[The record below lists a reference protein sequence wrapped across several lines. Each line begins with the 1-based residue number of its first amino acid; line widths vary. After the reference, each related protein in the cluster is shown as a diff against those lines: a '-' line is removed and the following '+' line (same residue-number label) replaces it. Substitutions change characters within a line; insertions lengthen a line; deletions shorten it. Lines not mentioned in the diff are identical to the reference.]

1 MEEFIYDLL
10 YYPAR
15 SAEGGAMT
23 KKRGFWLCVFLCLTA
38 ATIVIQTTS
47 QGFSFAGFVR
57 CCRNSNGLLL
67 LAAFAAMLGI
77 ICCEGESLR
86 MICGHLGYRRPFH
99 HGLVF
104 CAADL
109 FFSAITPSSS
119 GGQPVSAYCMYTDDI
134 PMEVASVALLLNLIM
149 YEAALFLVT
158 LICVLIKPALFLAFP
173 VGAKV
178 FVLAGAVIQGALSV
192 LLILLLF
199 RPRLVRTMA
208 NACISLLTRI
218 HLMHNAEEKRKRLEF
233 WLERYAACAH
243 SVRGNAP
250 MMLKALALNVGQRV
264 CMLLVSALVFLALGG
279 RPHAALNVF
288 IGQSYVYL
296 GSNAVPLPGA
306 VGAADWL
313 FVSICGEFFP
323 EPVSFNLL
331 SRGISFYCNVAICG
345 LMTWAW
351 LLHHKKKKTA

>member
-1 MEEFIYDLL
+1 
-10 YYPAR
+10 
-15 SAEGGAMT
+15 MT
-23 KKRGFWLCVFLCLTA
+23 KKRALWLGVFLGLTVV
-38 ATIVIQTTS
+38 TIVIQTTS
-47 QGFSFAGFVR
+47 QGFSFAGFLR
-57 CCRNSNGLLL
+57 CWKNSNSLLL

-119 GGQPVSAYCMYTDDI
+119 GGQPVSAYCMYPDEI

-158 LICVLIKPALFLAFP
+158 LVCVLLKPMLFLTFP
-173 VGAKV
+173 TGAKV
-178 FVLAGAVIQGALSV
+178 FVLAGAVIQGALAV

-199 RPRLVRTMA
+199 RPKLVYTVA
-208 NACISLLTRI
+208 NAFISLFSRI
-218 HLMHNAEEKRKRLEF
+218 RLLHNAQEKRERLTL
-233 WLERYAACAH
+233 WIERYDKCAH

-250 MMLKALALNVGQRV
+250 MMLKSLAFNVGQRV
-264 CMLLVSALVFLALGG
+264 CMLLVAALVFLALGG
-279 RPHAALNVF
+279 PPQKALSVL

-296 GSNAVPLPGA
+296 GSNAVPLPCA

-323 EPVSFNLL
+323 DPVSFNLL

-345 LMTWAW
+345 LLTWVW
-351 LLHHKKKKTA
+351 LLHHKKTKTA

>member
-1 MEEFIYDLL
+1 
-10 YYPAR
+10 
-15 SAEGGAMT
+15 MT
-23 KKRGFWLCVFLCLTA
+23 KKRTLWLAVFLCLTVV
-38 ATIVIQTTS
+38 TIVVQTTS
-47 QGFSFAGFVR
+47 QGFSFAGFLH
-57 CCRNSNGLLL
+57 CCENSNIWL
-67 LAAFAAMLGI
+67 LAAAFASMLGI
-77 ICCEGESLR
+77 ICFEGESLR
-86 MICGHLGYRRPFH
+86 MICGHLGYRRPFR

-158 LICVLIKPALFLAFP
+158 LVCVLLKPVLFLSFP

-178 FVLAGAVIQGALSV
+178 FVLLGAVIQGALAV
-192 LLILLLF
+192 LLTLLLF
-199 RPRLVRTMA
+199 RPKLVYSVA
-208 NACISLLTRI
+208 NGCISLLAR
-218 HLMHNAEEKRKRLEF
+218 LRLLHNAEDKRARLVL
-233 WLERYAACAH
+233 WIERYDRCAH

-279 RPHAALNVF
+279 KLHTALNVF

-345 LMTWAW
+345 LMTWFW
-351 LLHHKKKKTA
+351 LLRHKKTKAA

>member
-1 MEEFIYDLL
+1 
-10 YYPAR
+10 
-15 SAEGGAMT
+15 MT
-23 KKRGFWLCVFLCLTA
+23 KKRALGLAVFLVLTVI
-38 ATIVIQTTS
+38 TITVQTTS
-47 QGFSFAGFVR
+47 QGFSFAGFVN
-57 CCRNSNGLLL
+57 CCKNSNIWLL
-67 LAAFAAMLGI
+67 LAAFASMLGI

-86 MICGHLGYRRPFH
+86 LICGHLGYRRPFH

-158 LICVLIKPALFLAFP
+158 LVCVLLKPALLLTFPLA
-173 VGAKV
+173 AMI
-178 FVLAGAVIQGALSV
+178 FVILGAVIQGSLTV

-199 RPRLVRTMA
+199 RPRLVHSVC
-208 NACISLLTRI
+208 NALLRLLAKLRLLHSL
-218 HLMHNAEEKRKRLEF
+218 EEKQARLER
-233 WLERYAACAH
+233 WIERYGNCAR

-250 MMLKALALNVGQRV
+250 MMLKALALNIGQRV
-264 CMLLVSALVFLALGG
+264 CMLLVSAMVFLALGG
-279 RPHAALNVF
+279 RLSTALNVF

-306 VGAADWL
+306 IGAADWL

-345 LMTWAW
+345 LMTWIW

>member
-1 MEEFIYDLL
+1 MEDFSYDLL
-10 YYPAR
+10 CDPTR
-15 SAEGGAMT
+15 GAEGGVMT
-23 KKRGFWLCVFLCLTA
+23 KKRGLWLGVFLCLTVV
-38 ATIVIQTTS
+38 TIVIQTTS

-57 CCRNSNGLLL
+57 CCKNSNGLLL

-86 MICGHLGYRRPFH
+86 MICGHLGYRRPFY

-158 LICVLIKPALFLAFP
+158 LVCVLLKPALFLAFP

-178 FVLAGAVIQGALSV
+178 FVLAGAVIQGSLSV

-199 RPRLVRTMA
+199 RPKLVHTVA
-208 NACISLLTRI
+208 NACISLLARVR
-218 HLMHNAEEKRKRLEF
+218 LLRSPEEKRERLTL
-233 WLERYAACAH
+233 WIERYATCAH

-250 MMLKALALNVGQRV
+250 MMLKALAFNVGQRV

-279 RPHAALNVF
+279 RPHTALNVF

-345 LMTWAW
+345 LMTWFW
-351 LLHHKKKKTA
+351 LLRHKKKKTA